1 MKFQIVF
8 AAICAF
14 VAVSSK
20 KGFFQPNGLQ
30 AVNLNNRANSCGNA
44 LAINSGFWGDANA
57 CSNSAATNYNV
68 VGQQQGGN
76 CY

>member
-20 KGFFQPNGLQ
+20 KGFFQPNGFQ
-30 AVNLNNRANSCGNA
+30 AVNLNNKANSCGTA
-44 LAINSGFWGDANA
+44 LAINGGYCGDANA
-57 CSNSAATNYNV
+57 FSNSAATNFNV